1 MSQNPDS
8 SKSPEVPIE
17 FDMNMFAI
25 GAGMFMLAQ
34 IIGILVGFLNLKLP
48 VFAETMEV
56 SASVGSFLIAFLI
69 ATVIL
74 ISLIKF
80 VKGKWLFKIMLAAM
94 MFIGTEMVLTTFIPQ
109 IFGITFAIALV
120 ILRFVH
126 PTVFLQNAVMTLAIA
141 GIGARIGLILPVD
154 AVIIILI
161 VLSIYDYIAVY
172 KTKHM
177 VKMFKNLIS
186 RNVPL
191 SLIVPTKLEGMKAK
205 VDDASPGKDKKGK
218 RKFMMLGTGDIA
230 FPVIFAVAAARHS
243 LFSGIAVIFGAFFGI
258 IAVYSI
264 LINSKKG
271 AIPALPPIAAC
282 TIIAFILSIMVEF
295 LAVLF

>member
-1 MSQNPDS
+1 
-8 SKSPEVPIE
+8 
-17 FDMNMFAI
+17 
-25 GAGMFMLAQ
+25 
-34 IIGILVGFLNLKLP
+34 
-48 VFAETMEV
+48 
-56 SASVGSFLIAFLI
+56 
-69 ATVIL
+69 
-74 ISLIKF
+74 
-80 VKGKWLFKIMLAAM
+80 
-94 MFIGTEMVLTTFIPQ
+94 
-109 IFGITFAIALV
+109 
-120 ILRFVH
+120 
-126 PTVFLQNAVMTLAIA
+126 MTLAIA